1 MEQPHTQQRQE
12 SPLNVINCPG
22 PAPLSMTMLWNSLD
36 PSIQNQ
42 LTQCLAE
49 LIYRIR
55 KADAAIGKEAA
66 DEQ

>member
-1 MEQPHTQQRQE
+1 
-12 SPLNVINCPG
+12 
-22 PAPLSMTMLWNSLD
+22 
-36 PSIQNQ
+36 